1 MLYFKIV
8 ECGAKSEG
16 GKNAWNR
23 LCCPGYQRRFSRVR
37 PDALVSAAGRQ
48 IFRRRPKPR
57 APKPDN
63 GHETSLAP
71 YNLPFLKLA

>member
-37 PDALVSAAGRQ
+37 PDALVSAAGWQ